1 MKFCIQLYHIF
12 YERRRE
18 KMIKKYCT
26 FAGWFLFAACILAVG
41 AERGYSDDLFK
52 ASLTGSSALSYS
64 KEVEAKISIKDNGK
78 VELSIKELRSYPDN
92 KLVSQNSVLVI
103 ETEINESSKT
113 YSKSFTITDGKA
125 EEDFTLE
132 DLSKDDKL
140 EILSVAVNKG
150 TSTTPTPTVTAS
162 PTSSPTATP
171 TVTVSPTPTGTST
184 ATPTVTASPTP
195 TGTSTAAAHILDAS
209 INTNDTILIPG
220 GIISESTTGATPTPA
235 TSPSPTATASPSA
248 TPAVIEADVSIK
260 PETINLKSKGKFK
273 AFIKLPSTYSVNDIV
288 TSTVVCEGATA
299 INGKVDSAGRFV
311 ATFNTQDL
319 DLGFEIKIHKGYN
332 DKKIETELT
341 VTGELTDGTKFQGSD
356 EIKIKGKGKKH
367 DDDDDDDD
375 DDDNGKKK
383 PK

>member
-1 MKFCIQLYHIF
+1 MT
-12 YERRRE
+12 
-18 KMIKKYCT
+18 KKYCT
-26 FAGWFLFAACILAVG
+26 LAGWFLFVACVLAVG
-41 AERGYSDDLFK
+41 VEKGYGDDLYK
-52 ASLTGSSALSYS
+52 ASLTATSLSSYER
-64 KEVEAKISIKDNGK
+64 EVEGKINIQDNGK
-78 VELSIKELRSYPDN
+78 VELSIKELRTYPDR
-92 KLVSQNSVLVI
+92 KLVNQNSELVI
-103 ETEINESSKT
+103 ETEVNDSSKT
-113 YSKSFTITDGKA
+113 YKKSFTITDGKA
-125 EEDFTLE
+125 EEEFTLE

-140 EILSVAVNKG
+140 EILSVTVNKG
-150 TSTTPTPTVTAS
+150 TSTTPTPTVTA
-162 PTSSPTATP
+162 SPTATP

-209 INTNDTILIPG
+209 INTNDTILVPG

-299 INGKVDSAGRFV
+299 ISGKVDSAGRFV
-311 ATFNTQDL
+311 ATFNTRDL

-332 DKKIETELT
+332 
-341 VTGELTDGTKFQGSD
+341 
-356 EIKIKGKGKKH
+356 
-367 DDDDDDDD
+367 
-375 DDDNGKKK
+375 
-383 PK
+383 

>member
-1 MKFCIQLYHIF
+1 M
-12 YERRRE
+12 
-18 KMIKKYCT
+18 KKYFSVLGT
-26 FAGWFLFAACILAVG
+26 ILSVISLSVLTATQ
-41 AERGYSDDLFK
+41 GYSDDLYK
-52 ASLTGSSALSYS
+52 ASLTGSSKLSYS
-64 KEVEAKISIKDNGK
+64 IEKIEAKISIKDNGK
-78 VELSIKELRSYPDN
+78 VELSIKGLQTYLDN
-92 KLVSQNSVLVI
+92 KSVNQSSVLVI
-103 ETEINESSKT
+103 EAEVNESAKT
-113 YSKSFTITDGKA
+113 YSYPFTIDDGKA
-125 EEDFTLE
+125 EEKFTLE
-132 DLSKDDKL
+132 DLNKGDTLK
-140 EILSVAVNKG
+140 IFSVAVNKG
-150 TSTTPTPTVTAS
+150 TSTTTTPTVTAS

-209 INTNDTILIPG
+209 INTNDTILVPG

-299 INGKVDSAGRFV
+299 ISGKVDSAGRFV
-311 ATFNTQDL
+311 ATFNTRDL